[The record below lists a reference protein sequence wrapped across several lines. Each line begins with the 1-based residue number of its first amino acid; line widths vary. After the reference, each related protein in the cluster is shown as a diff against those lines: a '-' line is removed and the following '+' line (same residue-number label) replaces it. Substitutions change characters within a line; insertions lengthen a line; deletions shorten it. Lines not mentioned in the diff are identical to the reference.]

1 MSLSYLTTLY
11 QVSQRKIG
19 RATFRAAH
27 CSGRPRCL
35 PVCVLVPTASLW
47 AWLHSRSHFFSF
59 VSRWQIRLLWFPSSE
74 CRFKNYTNSWTQF
87 GDLHQTELWNLH
99 LALTLKHL
107 KFLAIHWLQMFATRN
122 VFYKMLEYLW
132 LQNKVSWGRGLQSK
146 RGIDSCL
153 THTLYTWGQC
163 LQCWSPVRSDVGFS
177 TVSNH
182 CSRSSRFWSSLG
194 FRFLK
199 WEHSACIST
208 FVSSSA
214 ACPLRPSH

>member
-11 QVSQRKIG
+11 QVSPRELG
-19 RATFRAAH
+19 RATFRAVH

-35 PVCVLVPTASLW
+35 PACVLVPTASLW
-47 AWLHSRSHFFSF
+47 AWLHSRSHFVSF
-59 VSRWQIRLLWFPSSE
+59 VSRWQIRLLRFPSSE
-74 CRFKNYTNSWTQF
+74 CRFKNHTNSWTQF

-132 LQNKVSWGRGLQSK
+132 LGGEDSSLNVGLTPVWHIPCTHEGSACSVDHLWGRMWDFPLM
-146 RGIDSCL
+146 
-153 THTLYTWGQC
+153 
-163 LQCWSPVRSDVGFS
+163 
-177 TVSNH
+177 SNH

-199 WEHSACIST
+199 WEHSTRIST
-208 FVSSSA
+208 FVSSST